1 MRNTMDLDLLVCI
14 LVGVVLMSLFLYV
27 FRSLVVCGL
36 GPALGI
42 CLYRAYCDN
51 PVVRSAPIAFY
62 VDTIRH
68 VAKFFSKR
76 LG

>member
-1 MRNTMDLDLLVCI
+1 MDLDLLVCI

-42 CLYRAYCDN
+42 CLYRTYCDN
-51 PVVRSAPIAFY
+51 PVVRSAPIVFY
-62 VDTIRH
+62 VATIRH
-68 VAKFFSKR
+68 MTDFFLRR
-76 LG
+76 LV